1 VPKVSRSWT
10 CTSERVFYP
19 TIEHLVEGYLVS
31 TALPFHSERILDWH
45 SLLGAVNPL
54 VQRGCSVLPRMSS
67 CSVMTVRLL
76 VHLKCYSLSDQSS
89 PEFGVYVDKHGDP
102 SRSAGTIEW
111 EGTAERVA
119 LHSPYILLFDSRF
132 IEIRHIETGRLA
144 QIISG
149 NDIRC
154 IWDGRGIGSNVSA
167 TPVDGRNSDSVQEAQ
182 VHAVMTSTELLTVGN
197 RKATAQNV
205 FELIPTVPLYLPGSL
220 TGPPPSGVFM
230 PQSPSPPDSPELR
243 PSGSWRL

>member
-1 VPKVSRSWT
+1 
-10 CTSERVFYP
+10 
-19 TIEHLVEGYLVS
+19 
-31 TALPFHSERILDWH
+31 
-45 SLLGAVNPL
+45 
-54 VQRGCSVLPRMSS
+54 M
-67 CSVMTVRLL
+67 
-76 VHLKCYSLSDQSS
+76 
-89 PEFGVYVDKHGDP
+89 
-102 SRSAGTIEW
+102 
-111 EGTAERVA
+111 A

-132 IEIRHIETGRLA
+132 IEIRDIETGRLA

-182 VHAVMTSTELLTVGN
+182 VHAVMTSMEQVTVGN

>member
-1 VPKVSRSWT
+1 MLRW
-10 CTSERVFYP
+10 Y
-19 TIEHLVEGYLVS
+19 
-31 TALPFHSERILDWH
+31 ALFSHS
-45 SLLGAVNPL
+45 
-54 VQRGCSVLPRMSS
+54 QRYSS
-67 CSVMTVRLL
+67 
-76 VHLKCYSLSDQSS
+76 HHSS

-167 TPVDGRNSDSVQEAQ
+167 TPVDGRNSDSVEDPQ
-182 VHAVMTSTELLTVGN
+182 VHAVMTNTELMTVGN
-197 RKATAQNV
+197 NRKAVAQNV

-220 TGPPPSGVFM
+220 TGPPPPAVGFV
-230 PQSPSPPDSPELR
+230 PQSQSPPDSPDLR
-243 PSGSWRL
+243 ASASWRS